1 MDELWPSLEAEAP
14 RASLDMALS
23 RLRKLLE
30 LPDAVRWV
38 DGQLLLE
45 APWVWTDVAAFE
57 ARCEATEAGG
67 AQAGTALTEA
77 LALYTAPLLG
87 TQALTGMAQDLRQRL
102 AQRHTR
108 LVLRQCEAWLAQGR
122 WAAAEQLFERGMQFD
137 PLAEPLYR
145 GLMAA
150 QLQRAAC
157 QRHAVACTIEVR
169 WRTAPNG
176 CLADP
181 YTPPGQ
187 RL

>member
-45 APWVWTDVAAFE
+45 APWVWTDVAALE
-57 ARCEATEAGG
+57 ARCEAAEAVG
-67 AQAGTALTEA
+67 AQAGSALAKA

-87 TQALTGMAQDLRQRL
+87 TQALTGMAQDQRRL

-108 LVLRQCEAWLAQGR
+108 LVLRQCEARLAQGR
-122 WAAAEQLFERGMQFD
+122 WAGAEQLFERGMQFD
-137 PLAEPLYR
+137 PLAESLYR

-157 QRHAVACTIEVR
+157 QGHAVACTIEVR
-169 WRTAPNG
+169 WRTAPNE

-181 YTPPGQ
+181 YTAPGQ